1 VALDIDQVRQ
11 LQAGGAAV
19 VDGRAP
25 DVFASGHL
33 QGSLNVGLD
42 GRFAEYTGDVVRA
55 GRPIV
60 LVTDTGRETE
70 ARVRLARIGFDNV
83 AGYLP
88 GVEAVLA
95 QYPEYACAAARLP
108 ASELA
113 TWLAEEP
120 RLQLVDVRNPG
131 ELAAGVLPGARHVPL
146 AALIERTG
154 ELDPAA
160 PTVVY
165 CASGYRSSIAASAL
179 RASGIAVVADLLG
192 GFNAWSA
199 AGLPLGETVGS
210 NSRTG
215 HAGTAAP

>member
-1 VALDIDQVRQ
+1 VALDIDQVLR

-33 QGSLNVGLD
+33 RDALNVGLD

-60 LVTDTGRETE
+60 LVTDPGRETE
-70 ARVRLARIGFDNV
+70 ARVRLARIGFDQV

-88 GVEAVLA
+88 TVESVLA
-95 QYPEYACAAARLP
+95 QYPQYASTAARLP
-108 ASELA
+108 VTELA

-131 ELAAGVLPGARHVPL
+131 EVVTGVLPAARNIPL
-146 AALIERTG
+146 AALIERIG
-154 ELDPAA
+154 ELDPVA

-179 RASGIAVVADLLG
+179 RAGGIAVVADLLG

-199 AGLPLGETVGS
+199 SGLPVGAVPTPS
-210 NSRTG
+210 TR
-215 HAGTAAP
+215 P